1 MSGGG
6 QGGRTRP
13 SPSVRCRKMHFG
25 GKERGGKKTG
35 TRGTSCSAGEM
46 FDTFYFGGGIQF
58 AAFLSRGRQEAL
70 FLACAQKKFTQA
82 NRIHTLFDR
91 KPSDRPFNE
100 KRGRRRGPFYRAI
113 IITTTTLLFLP
124 SPLFRPYLACLSE
137 TTSRRR
143 MKSQEKGEKR
153 GRSI

>member
-1 MSGGG
+1 
-6 QGGRTRP
+6 
-13 SPSVRCRKMHFG
+13 MHFG
-25 GKERGGKKTG
+25 GKGREGGKKGWKTG

-70 FLACAQKKFTQA
+70 FLACAQEKFTQA

-113 IITTTTLLFLP
+113 IIITTTLLFLP
-124 SPLFRPYLACLSE
+124 SPLF
-137 TTSRRR
+137 TSPAFQ
-143 MKSQEKGEKR
+143 KQQAGAA
-153 GRSI
+153 